1 MHCVALWRSQ
11 WSQQEMDEQQATYG
25 STHSEDIAA
34 ISEHDSVDGWSQV
47 PSSLSASEPEANLQ
61 EVWTSIIAE
70 YEAQDAEHR
79 YGHMRQSMFTTKSRP
94 KLKGKAAEVK
104 DMGPVMLEVF
114 KHFHNPNLA
123 IHQKILVVLEGPTPL
138 RFY

>member
-1 MHCVALWRSQ
+1 MFRQRGIELEGVPLVSMPLCNETCMHASMHCVALWCSQ

-79 YGHMRQSMFTTKSRP
+79 YGHMRQSMFTTKFQL
-94 KLKGKAAEVK
+94 KLKGK
-104 DMGPVMLEVF
+104 D
-114 KHFHNPNLA
+114 
-123 IHQKILVVLEGPTPL
+123 
-138 RFY
+138 